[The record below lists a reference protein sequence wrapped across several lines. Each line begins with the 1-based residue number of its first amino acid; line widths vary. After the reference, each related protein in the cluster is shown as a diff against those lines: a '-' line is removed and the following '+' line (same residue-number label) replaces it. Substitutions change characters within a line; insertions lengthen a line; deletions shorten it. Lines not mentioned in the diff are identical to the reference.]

1 MSTRVRAIAG
11 AIAVLSFLVFL
22 NFTQVDDDNEAIFR
36 NSGVMSNTVDRVIHE
51 RQNQVVSDAIYEG
64 VALMCAGSA
73 TIVAVGGGRLL
84 RMRPTVLAATSDGL
98 ASTTHQ

>member
-11 AIAVLSFLVFL
+11 AIAIVSFLVFL

-36 NSGVMSNTVDRVIHE
+36 NSGVMSNSVDHVIRE

-64 VALMCAGSA
+64 VALILAGSA
-73 TIVAVGGGRLL
+73 IVVAVGGGRLQ
-84 RMRPTVLAATSDGL
+84 RKGARGSVK
-98 ASTTHQ
+98 